1 MQYNAL
7 SMQYPRAKEIRIW
20 WPLPLATLLWLI
32 IIWGFGFFLTSPEVE
47 SVMVPPIQA
56 SFVEFPEEQ
65 AAQKSSPTPQ
75 QSPKASSQP
84 KPLGMER
91 AKPPK
96 PVPEKETAK
105 NETPASL
112 APPPQEE
119 APKDLMAYVNAAR
132 ERRRAAENIFGDKLT
147 EPKNVERELSEEELR
162 MANIRRNLREPSA
175 GGIFQIT
182 WIGTRSAQF
191 LFRAWKNDSS
201 SPRRELVEVT
211 AGPDGDIQRAIV
223 RKMIELIRQYQKG
236 DFTWESYRLGYEVVL
251 SARMEDSKG
260 LEDFLMREFF
270 N

>member
-1 MQYNAL
+1 MQHSAL

-20 WPLPLATLLWLI
+20 WPLPLATLLWLL
-32 IIWGFGFFLTSPEVE
+32 IIWGFGFFLTSPEME
-47 SVMVPPIQA
+47 SAMVPPIQA

-65 AAQKSSPTPQ
+65 TAQQSSPVSQ
-75 QSPKASSQP
+75 QNP
-84 KPLGMER
+84 KPPGVEK
-91 AKPPK
+91 AKPLK
-96 PVPEKETAK
+96 PVPEKGSAK

-112 APPPQEE
+112 VRPPQEE
-119 APKDLMAYVNAAR
+119 APKDMLAYVNAAR

-162 MANIRRNLREPSA
+162 MANVRRNLREPSA

-191 LFRAWKNDSS
+191 LFRAWKSDSS
-201 SPRRELVEVT
+201 NPRRELVEVT
-211 AGPDGDIQRAIV
+211 IGPDGDIQRAIV

-251 SARMEDSKG
+251 SARMEDSAG
-260 LEDFLMREFF
+260 LENFLLREFF